1 MYDERGAAIVSG
13 NLILASSVGLLQSP
27 TSSVARGCESTLG
40 QVGLSFVCV
49 VCGLGPEGRGPAMW
63 FSVNEYMLAASI
75 HVSVQLRFESHL
87 TQNAVLVAG
96 TSSCSSIDQ
105 ALRH

>member
-1 MYDERGAAIVSG
+1 
-13 NLILASSVGLLQSP
+13 
-27 TSSVARGCESTLG
+27 
-40 QVGLSFVCV
+40 
-49 VCGLGPEGRGPAMW
+49 MW